1 MYHGPGLTRR
11 MLAVSCPGQ
20 ALRDSG
26 TGERMVGLG
35 KPGVREALLEELTF
49 RSRTGSVEMPMGQ
62 AVPANETADPRPP
75 EL

>member
-1 MYHGPGLTRR
+1 MYHGLTRR
-11 MLAVSCPGQ
+11 MLAVSCSQ

-49 RSRTGSVEMPMGQ
+49 RSRTGCVEMPMGQ

>member
-49 RSRTGSVEMPMGQ
+49 RSRTGSISWREVSTG
-62 AVPANETADPRPP
+62 V
-75 EL
+75 LVGSI